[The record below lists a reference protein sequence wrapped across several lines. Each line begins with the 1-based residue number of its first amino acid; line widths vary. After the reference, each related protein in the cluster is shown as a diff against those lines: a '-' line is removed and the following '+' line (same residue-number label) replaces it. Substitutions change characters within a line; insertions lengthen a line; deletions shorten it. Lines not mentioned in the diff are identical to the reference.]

1 MVQVRAPRKF
11 RLFSVARPKFG
22 LWTISTGRLRS
33 PDKGSGLEGGVIPQ
47 NDKTCTIDLSQMQN
61 VVSGKVYKIWIKKD
75 DKKTLIGA

>member
-11 RLFSVARPKFG
+11 LRRPSSGSGCYGPKESPR
-22 LWTISTGRLRS
+22 I

-61 VVSGKVYKIWIKKD
+61 VVSGKVLKKFIKKVG
-75 DKKTLIGA
+75 KQALIGA